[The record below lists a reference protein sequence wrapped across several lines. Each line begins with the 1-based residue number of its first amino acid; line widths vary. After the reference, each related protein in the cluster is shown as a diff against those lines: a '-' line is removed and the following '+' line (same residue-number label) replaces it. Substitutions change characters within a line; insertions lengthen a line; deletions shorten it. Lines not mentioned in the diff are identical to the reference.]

1 MSVQMKLQPSES
13 VVAHVASRIY
23 AAYLISGK
31 VSDGQ
36 ESKWLKRS
44 IDQAIELCL
53 ATDDAVS
60 SDDEMQG

>member
-31 VSDGQ
+31 VPDGQ